1 MDLNIPTIAQI
12 VMFVIMM
19 YVLYVALTT
28 DVF

>member
-1 MDLNIPTIAQI
+1 MELNVPTIAQI
-12 VMFVIMM
+12 VMFIIMM

>member
-1 MDLNIPTIAQI
+1 MELNVPTIAQI
-12 VMFVIMM
+12 LMFIVMM

>member
-12 VMFVIMM
+12 VMFVVMM

>member
-1 MDLNIPTIAQI
+1 MDLNVPTIAQI
-12 VMFVIMM
+12 VMFVVMM

>member
-1 MDLNIPTIAQI
+1 MVFNVPTIAQI
-12 VMFVIMM
+12 VMFVVMM

>member
-1 MDLNIPTIAQI
+1 MDLNVQTIAQI
-12 VMFVIMM
+12 AMFVVMM

>member
-1 MDLNIPTIAQI
+1 MELNVPTIAQI
-12 VMFVIMM
+12 VMFIVMM

>member
-1 MDLNIPTIAQI
+1 MDLNVPTIAQI

>member
-1 MDLNIPTIAQI
+1 MDLNVPTIAQI
-12 VMFVIMM
+12 AMFVVMM

>member
-1 MDLNIPTIAQI
+1 MFNTQTIAQI

-19 YVLYVALTT
+19 VILYVALTT

>member
-1 MDLNIPTIAQI
+1 MDFDLPTIAQI
-12 VMFVIMM
+12 AMFIIMM

>member
-1 MDLNIPTIAQI
+1 MELNVPTIAQI
-12 VMFVIMM
+12 LMFIVIM